1 MKNNAKIFI
10 FCLFATLACTAAAQ
24 SDDGK
29 GLVDRRVTL
38 QDYESAA
45 AQKAQQSQ
53 PKARQNQQ
61 PDASS
66 KQAPAADTVARPALP
81 SSFGKI
87 QISAHLDADSI
98 TIGDQ
103 TTLHIVASG
112 LDGRKISLPMPEKL
126 TSPVIEALESVNDTT
141 RGADGS
147 IASIEQK
154 VTITSF
160 DAGRHYINNIVVGV
174 DDGKSV
180 VLLAPADTLS
190 LTVAYVADADTTKC
204 EVKADADYINE
215 PLTFWEISRWIVLAL
230 VVAILV
236 AAIVWIAKRRK
247 EHKPIIVLPGA
258 KPIPADKRALKEL
271 EALRRKELWQKG
283 RIKKYY
289 TDTTDIIR
297 RFLHN
302 MYGISASEMTTRQ
315 TLKAFHG
322 IADWSEESDT
332 LLRQLLQ
339 KADMVKFAKME
350 PEAYEHD
357 EAMQNAVDFVRKVAE
372 THRINNPEKE
382 GEK

>member
-10 FCLFATLACTAAAQ
+10 FCLFATLACAAAAQ

-53 PKARQNQQ
+53 PKERQNQQ

-66 KQAPAADTVARPALP
+66 KQAPATDTVARPVLP

-112 LDGRKISLPMPEKL
+112 LDGRKISLPLPEKL

-247 EHKPIIVLPGA
+247 EHKPIIVLPSA

>member
-10 FCLFATLACTAAAQ
+10 FCLFATLACAAAAQ

-112 LDGRKISLPMPEKL
+112 LDGRKISLPLPEKL

-247 EHKPIIVLPGA
+247 EHKPFIVLPGA